1 MEPTPPIRGR
11 GSASNPPNRFEA
23 IELEPEPDEVG
34 EREPIRTQF
43 LRDATRSI
51 IARNQSPDLGFDASI
66 NPYRG
71 CEHGCAYC
79 YARPTHE
86 YLGMSAGLDF
96 ETRILVKEDA
106 ARLLAGELSAPSWQP
121 RLIALSGVTD
131 AYQPIERRLGLTR
144 ACLQVLARFRNPVA
158 IVTKNHLV
166 TRDIDVLQELAR
178 VNAAAVCISLTT
190 LDDELCGVLEPR
202 TSRPPARL
210 EAIARLSAAG
220 IPVGVL
226 LAPMIPAL
234 NDHEIPALVAAAA
247 QAGAG
252 FARYVVLRLP
262 YGVKELFDEWLAR
275 HAPLKREKVLNRVR
289 ALRGGRLYDSRF
301 GTRQSGEGV
310 FADEMASLFKLAC
323 KKAGLSTHMP
333 ELSCASFRPR
343 GERTLFDR

>member
-11 GSASNPPNRFEA
+11 GSASNPPNRFES
-23 IELEPEPDEVG
+23 IELEPEPDETG
-34 EREPIRTQF
+34 EAAPVRTQF

-86 YLGMSAGLDF
+86 YLGFSAGLDF

-106 ARLLAGELSAPSWQP
+106 PKLLAQELTARSWEP

-131 AYQPIERRLGLTR
+131 PYQPIERKLGLTR

-158 IVTKNHLV
+158 IVTKNQLV

-190 LDDELCGVLEPR
+190 LDPELCGVLEPR

-210 EAIARLSAAG
+210 DAIAKLSAAG

-226 LAPMIPAL
+226 LAPVIPAL

-247 QAGAG
+247 QAGAR

-262 YGVKELFDEWLAR
+262 HGVKDLFAEWLEQ
-275 HAPLKREKVLNRVR
+275 HAPLRKDKVLNRIR
-289 ALRGGRLYDSRF
+289 GLRDGRLYDSRF
-301 GTRQSGEGV
+301 GTRQRGEGV
-310 FADEMASLFKLAC
+310 FADEIAALFKLSC
-323 KKAGLSTHMP
+323 KKAGLTGPMP
-333 ELSCASFRPR
+333 ELSTAAFRPR